1 MDSAYLFYIGV
12 FVYKAYF
19 VAIMFA
25 DWLKK
30 YLQEKEKNKKVL
42 FNISDTISE
51 IIIMKYTLKNLFLKH
66 LVYYCTLLL

>member
-30 YLQEKEKNKKVL
+30 YLQEKEKKNKKVL
-42 FNISDTISE
+42 FNISD
-51 IIIMKYTLKNLFLKH
+51 N
-66 LVYYCTLLL
+66 